1 MLVRL
6 AKTAGFCYGVR
17 RAIAIAEKEAPG
29 GCVVLGELIH
39 NRREMERLLALGLR
53 RAASPEEIAPGETVI
68 IRSHGEPDSVIA
80 ALRAK
85 GCRVADATCPN
96 VTRIHRIVREA
107 AERGRLPIVI
117 GDRDHPEV
125 QGIVG
130 SAKGVVVLKDGEETR
145 KWLSEGA
152 PGPETPVSVVFQTTE
167 VRETVK
173 KCAETLKKVYTN
185 SEIFDTI
192 CDATFSRQ
200 KEAAGLSAICDAML
214 VVGDR
219 SSANS
224 RRLAQVCAVRCPKVI
239 FAETASELDL
249 SDLKDVI
256 TLGVTAGASTP
267 AWIIKEVCAKMT
279 EEIKIDEIVEE
290 APAEAAVPEIPAE
303 PAAPA
308 EPAPAEAEPAVESF
322 DEMLAKSFKTLNNG
336 DKVTGIVASIGANEI
351 TVDLGTKHS
360 GYIPMSEL
368 TDDPEVKPE
377 DIVKVG
383 DEIET
388 FVIRVND
395 VEGTVQLSKKRLDTV
410 KNWDS
415 IEAAKEDKV
424 PVEGLVTE
432 ENKGGI
438 VVNVKGIRVFV
449 PASQTGLPK
458 DAPMSS
464 LVKTRVQLRITE
476 VNHARR
482 RVVGSIRAV
491 QYEARKAAAEKT
503 WAEIEE
509 GKKYQGVVKSLT
521 SYGAFVDIGGV
532 DGMVHVSELSW
543 KRIHNPAEVLK
554 VGDEIEVYVISF
566 DREKKKISLGYR
578 KAEDNPWVKFTSQY
592 QVGSVATVKIVKL
605 MAFGAFAEIV
615 PGVDGLIHVSQITNE
630 RRIGKPDEVLSE
642 GQEVD
647 VKITNID
654 EENKKVSLSI
664 RALMDA
670 ERFAPAREERTDDE
684 VVYDTDAPG
693 EYRGE

>member
-1 MLVRL
+1 
-6 AKTAGFCYGVR
+6 
-17 RAIAIAEKEAPG
+17 
-29 GCVVLGELIH
+29 
-39 NRREMERLLALGLR
+39 
-53 RAASPEEIAPGETVI
+53 
-68 IRSHGEPDSVIA
+68 
-80 ALRAK
+80 
-85 GCRVADATCPN
+85 
-96 VTRIHRIVREA
+96 
-107 AERGRLPIVI
+107 
-117 GDRDHPEV
+117 
-125 QGIVG
+125 
-130 SAKGVVVLKDGEETR
+130 
-145 KWLSEGA
+145 
-152 PGPETPVSVVFQTTE
+152 
-167 VRETVK
+167 
-173 KCAETLKKVYTN
+173 
-185 SEIFDTI
+185 
-192 CDATFSRQ
+192 
-200 KEAAGLSAICDAML
+200 
-214 VVGDR
+214 
-219 SSANS
+219 
-224 RRLAQVCAVRCPKVI
+224 
-239 FAETASELDL
+239 
-249 SDLKDVI
+249 
-256 TLGVTAGASTP
+256 
-267 AWIIKEVCAKMT
+267 MT
-279 EEIKIDEIVEE
+279 EELKIEETKVEE
-290 APAEAAVPEIPAE
+290 AVEEAAAAAAEAAEAAVP
-303 PAAPA
+303 APQ
-308 EPAPAEAEPAVESF
+308 EAENAPETF
-322 DEMLAKSFKTLNNG
+322 DEMLEKSFKTLNNG
-336 DKVTGIVASIGANEI
+336 DKVTGIVASIGTNEI

-368 TDDPEVKPE
+368 SDDPDVKPE
-377 DIVKVG
+377 DIVQVG
-383 DEIET
+383 QEIET

-415 IEAAKEDKV
+415 IEAAREERI
-424 PVEGLVTE
+424 PVEGTVTE

-464 LVKTRVQLRITE
+464 LLKTKVQLRITE

-592 QVGSVATVKIVKL
+592 QIGSVATVKIVKL
-605 MAFGAFAEIV
+605 MDFGAFAEIV

-630 RRIGKPDEVLSE
+630 RRIGKPSEVLSE

-670 ERFAPAREERTDDE
+670 ERAPAQEAPAAEDE
-684 VVYDTDAPG
+684 VIYDTEAPADYQG
-693 EYRGE
+693 E

>member
-1 MLVRL
+1 
-6 AKTAGFCYGVR
+6 
-17 RAIAIAEKEAPG
+17 
-29 GCVVLGELIH
+29 
-39 NRREMERLLALGLR
+39 
-53 RAASPEEIAPGETVI
+53 
-68 IRSHGEPDSVIA
+68 
-80 ALRAK
+80 
-85 GCRVADATCPN
+85 
-96 VTRIHRIVREA
+96 
-107 AERGRLPIVI
+107 
-117 GDRDHPEV
+117 
-125 QGIVG
+125 
-130 SAKGVVVLKDGEETR
+130 
-145 KWLSEGA
+145 
-152 PGPETPVSVVFQTTE
+152 
-167 VRETVK
+167 
-173 KCAETLKKVYTN
+173 
-185 SEIFDTI
+185 
-192 CDATFSRQ
+192 
-200 KEAAGLSAICDAML
+200 
-214 VVGDR
+214 
-219 SSANS
+219 
-224 RRLAQVCAVRCPKVI
+224 
-239 FAETASELDL
+239 
-249 SDLKDVI
+249 
-256 TLGVTAGASTP
+256 
-267 AWIIKEVCAKMT
+267 MT
-279 EEIKIDEIVEE
+279 EEIKIDEAMPEAAEE
-290 APAEAAVPEIPAE
+290 AI
-303 PAAPA
+303 PA
-308 EPAPAEAEPAVESF
+308 EPAPAEPAPVEAVPAEAAAPADAEPAVESF
-322 DEMLAKSFKTLNNG
+322 DELLEKSFKTLNNG

-360 GYIPMSEL
+360 GYIPISEL
-368 TDDPEVKPE
+368 TDDPDVKPE

-383 DEIET
+383 QEIET

-395 VEGTVQLSKKRLDTV
+395 AEGTVQLSKKRLDSV

-415 IEAAKEDKV
+415 IEAAREDRI
-424 PVEGLVTE
+424 PVEGTVTE

-458 DAPMSS
+458 GAPMTS
-464 LVKTRVQLRITE
+464 LVKTKVQLRITE

-578 KAEDNPWVKFTSQY
+578 KAEDNPWVQFTSKY

-642 GQEVD
+642 GQVVD

-670 ERFAPAREERTDDE
+670 ERAAPARESFSDADE
-684 VVYDTDAPG
+684 VVYDTDAPSDYQG
-693 EYRGE
+693 E